1 MREEINR
8 ILRLVEEGKLDGDQ
22 ASAMIDALDQAE
34 RRGQREPDKP
44 ARAGE
49 RRGRRRRDRQGGGGA
64 FGSLFDELGIDIGRV
79 VEDALRGVREAAS
92 LRGVFAGAGDAWVDD
107 TNNATL
113 AKVEEP
119 TGEDYKAEGNRF
131 VVSEVARL
139 RLTQAEFCA
148 NEMHAAALQDVEVS
162 NGVFCDNALR
172 GSSLTRASLTASE
185 VTGNRLNGASMSR
198 LAISSSVFKDN
209 HINGARIRE
218 LDLQGAEMRSTAIS
232 GAKLKNI
239 TLIDGTTLTDVKIS
253 GVVGDDWT
261 LAASAWSGV
270 KVVAA
275 RVSGLTTNGAN
286 LTDCA
291 FIVRRGHPRNRAPGT
306 APGRTTTEVPF
317 EETTRIRDLTLN
329 DVNLRDCKF
338 TDCKFDGTS
347 IKDIDAEGL
356 RFVDV
361 DFTGMVIDSVDQLK
375 ALADVA

>member
-22 ASAMIDALDQAE
+22 ASAMIDALAQAE
-34 RRGQREPDKP
+34 RRAQHAPGRP

-49 RRGRRRRDRQGGGGA
+49 GRNRRRRRHGAGGA
-64 FGSLFDELGIDIGRV
+64 FGGLFDELGVDIGRA

-92 LRGVFAGAGDAWVDD
+92 LSGVFTGAGDAWVDD
-107 TNNATL
+107 TNSATL
-113 AKVEEP
+113 AKVEAP

-131 VVSEVARL
+131 VVSELARL
-139 RLTQAEFCA
+139 RLTHAEFCG

-162 NGVFCDNALR
+162 NGPFSDNTLS
-172 GSSLTRASLTASE
+172 GSSFTRASLTASE
-185 VTGNRLNGASMSR
+185 VTGNRLNGASLSR
-198 LAISSSVFKDN
+198 LAIGSSVFKDN
-209 HINGARIRE
+209 RINGARIRE
-218 LDLQGAEMRSTAIS
+218 LDLQGTEMRSTTIS

-239 TLIDGTTLTDVKIS
+239 TLMDGTTLTNVKIS
-253 GVVGDDWT
+253 GVVGDNWT

-270 KVVAA
+270 KVVGA
-275 RVSGLTTNGAN
+275 RVSGLTANGAN

-291 FIVRRGHPRNRAPGT
+291 LIVRRGHARHGA
-306 APGRTTTEVPF
+306 APGRASGEASF

-329 DVNLRDCKF
+329 DVNLRDCEF

-347 IKDIDAEGL
+347 IKDVDAEGL

>member
-22 ASAMIDALDQAE
+22 ASAMIDALAQAE
-34 RRGQREPDKP
+34 RRAQHAPDRP

-49 RRGRRRRDRQGGGGA
+49 GRNRRRRRHGAGGA
-64 FGSLFDELGIDIGRV
+64 FGGLFDELGVDIGRA

-92 LRGVFAGAGDAWVDD
+92 LSGVFTGAGDAWVDD
-107 TNNATL
+107 TNSATL
-113 AKVEEP
+113 AKVEAP

-131 VVSEVARL
+131 VVSELARL
-139 RLTQAEFCA
+139 RLTHAEFCG

-162 NGVFCDNALR
+162 NGPLCNNTLN
-172 GSSLTRASLTASE
+172 GSSFTRASLTASE

-209 HINGARIRE
+209 RINGARIRE
-218 LDLQGAEMRSTAIS
+218 LDLQGTEVRSTTIS

-239 TLIDGTTLTDVKIS
+239 TLMNGTTLTDVKIS
-253 GVVGDDWT
+253 GVVGDNWT

-270 KVVAA
+270 KFVGA
-275 RVSGLTTNGAN
+275 RVSGLTGNGAN

-291 FIVRRGHPRNRAPGT
+291 FIVRRGHAAKWAHGT
-306 APGRTTTEVPF
+306 APGRGSAEASF

-329 DVNLRDCKF
+329 DVNLRDCEF

-347 IKDIDAEGL
+347 IKDVDAEGL
-356 RFVDV
+356 RFADV

>member
-1 MREEINR
+1 MREEMNR

-22 ASAMIDALDQAE
+22 ASAMIDALAQAE
-34 RRGQREPDKP
+34 RRAQHGPDRS
-44 ARAGE
+44 ARVGE
-49 RRGRRRRDRQGGGGA
+49 GHGRRRRHAGGGA
-64 FGSLFDELGIDIGRV
+64 FGGLFDELGTDIGRA
-79 VEDALRGVREAAS
+79 VEDALRGVREAGS

-107 TNNATL
+107 TNSATL

-139 RLTQAEFCA
+139 RLTRAEFCGNA
-148 NEMHAAALQDVEVS
+148 LQAAALQDVEVS
-162 NGVFCDNALR
+162 NGPFSDNTLS
-172 GSSLTRASLTASE
+172 GSSFTRASLTASE
-185 VTGNRLNGASMSR
+185 VTGNRLNGASLSR

-209 HINGARIRE
+209 RINGARIRE
-218 LDLQGAEMRSTAIS
+218 LDLQSSELRSTTIN

-239 TLIDGTTLTDVKIS
+239 TLIDGCTLTDVKIS
-253 GVVGDDWT
+253 GVVGDNWT

-270 KVVAA
+270 KVVGA
-275 RVSGLTTNGAN
+275 RVSGLTANGAN

-291 FIVRRGHPRNRAPGT
+291 FIVRRGHPRERVHGT
-306 APGRTTTEVPF
+306 APGRASAEASF

-329 DVNLRDCKF
+329 NVNLRDCKF
-338 TDCKFDGTS
+338 TDCKFDGTG

-361 DFTGMVIDSVDQLK
+361 DFTGMVIDSVDQLQ
-375 ALADVA
+375 ALADVG